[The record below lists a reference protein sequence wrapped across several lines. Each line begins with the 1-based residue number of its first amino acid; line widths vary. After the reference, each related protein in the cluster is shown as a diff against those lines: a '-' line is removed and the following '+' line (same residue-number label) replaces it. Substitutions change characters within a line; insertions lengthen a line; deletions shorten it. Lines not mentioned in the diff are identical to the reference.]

1 MKRDHLND
9 LRETEARVSNKYVTE
24 INENKTRYERMISD
38 LQQSM
43 DPEADKKINIL
54 VEELDR
60 LNMILNQYRD
70 DNNQLR
76 LRNGELERTYPQI

>member
-1 MKRDHLND
+1 
-9 LRETEARVSNKYVTE
+9 
-24 INENKTRYERMISD
+24 MISD